1 MLAKPRGPDADDSR
15 VETRVAAAARPRYL
29 DGAVNGI
36 GSDDAGKDAGPKA
49 DGDGGDVFR
58 RLMRKQKKKDDDPDR
73 ERAMMAHKWRS
84 FPQGV
89 DALVRLDVDL
99 FEDVFDSLAVMIR
112 DDEASEA
119 LEALPKNAVGG
130 YALDDVVRWWRAR
143 QAKKAAA
150 GSPAREAGAE
160 VAAFFL
166 YRGGLTTIQNQNTIF
181 RV

>member
-1 MLAKPRGPDADDSR
+1 
-15 VETRVAAAARPRYL
+15 
-29 DGAVNGI
+29 
-36 GSDDAGKDAGPKA
+36 
-49 DGDGGDVFR
+49 
-58 RLMRKQKKKDDDPDR
+58 
-73 ERAMMAHKWRS
+73 MAHKWRS

-130 YALDDVVRWWRAR
+130 YALDDVVRWWRAL

-150 GSPAREAGAE
+150 GSPARR
-160 VAAFFL
+160 AASSIL
-166 YRGGLTTIQNQNTIF
+166 SSPSSASETRWPTSVMLTTWVTS
-181 RV
+181 